1 MHEWGF
7 EAASRDSPRYLF
19 VALFVQFGIKK
30 KKISLECLS
39 KEFCLLIVPTFP
51 LVCDR
56 TSKGTFR
63 SGTETE
69 LSGHF
74 C

>member
-30 KKISLECLS
+30 KKSHWSVCLRN
-39 KEFCLLIVPTFP
+39 F
-51 LVCDR
+51 VC
-56 TSKGTFR
+56 
-63 SGTETE
+63 
-69 LSGHF
+69 
-74 C
+74 

>member
-30 KKISLECLS
+30 KISLECLS
-39 KEFCLLIVPTFP
+39 KEFCLLSSPNISFGM
-51 LVCDR
+51 R
-56 TSKGTFR
+56 
-63 SGTETE
+63 
-69 LSGHF
+69 
-74 C
+74 

>member
-30 KKISLECLS
+30 KN
-39 KEFCLLIVPTFP
+39 LIGVS
-51 LVCDR
+51 V
-56 TSKGTFR
+56 
-63 SGTETE
+63 
-69 LSGHF
+69 
-74 C
+74 